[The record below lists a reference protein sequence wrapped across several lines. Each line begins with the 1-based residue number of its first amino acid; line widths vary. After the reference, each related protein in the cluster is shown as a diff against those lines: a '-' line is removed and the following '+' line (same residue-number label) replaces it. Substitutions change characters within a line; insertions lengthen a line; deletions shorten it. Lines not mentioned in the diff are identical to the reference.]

1 MPPLKVLF
9 LADTRP
15 GHYHLSEGVI
25 AALKRLRDVQVTRIE
40 IRRKWIV
47 PTRWLRARIH
57 AKSFY
62 PPRMLRMAY
71 RIDAEALPQADL
83 VISAGGETLMPNI
96 CVSRYLGLPS
106 IFCGSLRELDA
117 QEFSLVIS
125 SYECDAD
132 APRHMVT
139 LKPSP
144 MDPDSLGRPDE
155 VVAYGPD
162 RTPKLAALLIGGN
175 AASFRF
181 GRGEWKDLMAR
192 IGQISQQW
200 GTRWM
205 ISTSRRTPD
214 YVADMLGEF
223 AQDETIV
230 ERYIDFRTAGP
241 STLPDIF
248 RHAEIVLC
256 TADSS
261 SMVSEAIS
269 ARIPVV
275 GLTPKASHLPEDE
288 NAYRDLLINRGW
300 YRVLPIAR
308 LTPDSL
314 AGALSEITPLAEN
327 PLDSLA
333 AKLKERLPELL
344 KA

>member
-71 RIDAEALPQADL
+71 RIDAEALPEADL

-223 AQDETIV
+223 AKDETIV

-248 RHAEIVLC
+248 RRAEIVLC

-300 YRVLPIAR
+300 YRVLPIAG

-327 PLDSLA
+327 PLDALS

>member
-57 AKSFY
+57 AKSFF

-71 RIDAEALPQADL
+71 RIEAEELPQADL

-96 CVSRYLGLPS
+96 CVSRYLDRPS
-106 IFCGSLRELDA
+106 IFCGSLRDLDA
-117 QEFSLVIS
+117 KEFSLVIS
-125 SYECDAD
+125 SYERDAD

-144 MDPDSLGRPDE
+144 MDPDSLGRSDE
-155 VVAYGPD
+155 VIQFGPD

-181 GRGEWKDLMAR
+181 GRGEWKDLIAR
-192 IGQISQQW
+192 IGEISQRW

-214 YVADMLGEF
+214 YVADMLADF
-223 AQDETIV
+223 AKDERAV
-230 ERYIDFRTAGP
+230 ERFVDFRTAGP

-248 RHAEIVLC
+248 SRAEIVLC

-269 ARIPVV
+269 ARLPVV

-288 NAYRDLLINRGW
+288 SAYRDLLVHRNW
-300 YRVLPIAR
+300 YRVLPIAE
-308 LTPDSL
+308 LTPERL
-314 AGALSEITPLAEN
+314 ASNLAEITPIEEN
-327 PLDSLA
+327 PLDALA

-344 KA
+344 SG

>member
-25 AALKRLRDVQVTRIE
+25 AALRRLRDVHVTRIE

-57 AKSFY
+57 AKSFW

-71 RIDAEALPQADL
+71 RIDVDELPDADL

-96 CVSRYLGLPS
+96 CVSRHLGLPS
-106 IFCGSLRELDA
+106 IFCGSLRDLDA
-117 QEFSLVIS
+117 KEFALVIS
-125 SYECDAD
+125 SYERDAD

-155 VVAYGPD
+155 VASYGSD

-181 GRGEWKDLMAR
+181 AKGEWKELIAR
-192 IGQISQQW
+192 IREVSARW

-214 YVADMLGEF
+214 FVGDMLADF
-223 AQDETIV
+223 AKDENVV
-230 ERYIDFRTAGP
+230 ERFVDFRTAGP

-248 RHAEIVLC
+248 KRAEIVLC

-288 NAYRDLLINRGW
+288 SAYRDLLINRGW
-300 YRVLPIAR
+300 YRVLPIAG

-314 AGALSEITPLAEN
+314 AAALSEITPLAEN
-327 PLDSLA
+327 PLDALA

-344 KA
+344 SG